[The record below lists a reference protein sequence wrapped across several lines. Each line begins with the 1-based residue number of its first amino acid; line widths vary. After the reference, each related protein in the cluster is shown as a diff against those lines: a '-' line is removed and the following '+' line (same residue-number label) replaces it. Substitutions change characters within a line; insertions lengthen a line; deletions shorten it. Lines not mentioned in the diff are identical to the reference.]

1 MSKNL
6 NKTYFIAI
14 MLVLAT
20 TLITSTIVAIEPAQ
34 AKSDKVK
41 DKIKKDSTE
50 SNTAILSFGLAAF
63 DAEA

>member
-41 DKIKKDSTE
+41 DKIKKD
-50 SNTAILSFGLAAF
+50 
-63 DAEA
+63 

>member
-1 MSKNL
+1 
-6 NKTYFIAI
+6 
-14 MLVLAT
+14 MLVLAI